1 MEGLHPRPFRGL
13 PRRGGRL
20 AIRVPVFGG
29 LLTCK
34 QQRFIRIFF
43 SIHLL
48 NSQNIK
54 QTKSSLFWFS
64 STSCMYIYCLKLILA
79 QYISTTHGKFFT
91 IYQAAFKNSMK
102 YMYINLIYFMKQHF
116 FHDIMNCNFFA
127 NLFLDLQQ
135 HTTYWGSWC
144 LQF

>member
-1 MEGLHPRPFRGL
+1 MEGLHPCPFRGL

-43 SIHLL
+43 
-48 NSQNIK
+48 
-54 QTKSSLFWFS
+54 F
-64 STSCMYIYCLKLILA
+64 
-79 QYISTTHGKFFT
+79 QYICLTLKISSKQNPLYFGFLLHHACTFTVQKFFT

-127 NLFLDLQQ
+127 DLFLDLQQ
-135 HTTYWGSWC
+135 HTTYWGSWR